1 MEAQL
6 LRQTQL
12 FRVPSSD
19 FSQFINMA
27 NNNTTGGGDLGS
39 GVGGMMSAGLIDDN
53 TTGVQIPTLLAQG
66 MNMRCSMT
74 LSDSDMT
81 TEPSS
86 IKHAKSFSM
95 TTCKALCE
103 IVTEIR
109 RMLDSRQPALIYN
122 NQENVFALQQ
132 NGVMM
137 EMEVCQ
143 VPGLPALNGLKLRKI
158 AGDTGQYKELCQDM
172 LKAINL

>member
-1 MEAQL
+1 
-6 LRQTQL
+6 
-12 FRVPSSD
+12 
-19 FSQFINMA
+19 
-27 NNNTTGGGDLGS
+27 
-39 GVGGMMSAGLIDDN
+39 
-53 TTGVQIPTLLAQG
+53 
-66 MNMRCSMT
+66 MT
-74 LSDSDMT
+74 LRPGHQLGGTRALMKQ
-81 TEPSS
+81 EGG
-86 IKHAKSFSM
+86 
-95 TTCKALCE
+95 KALCE